1 MCGIAGYVTRKE
13 VNRSNCIQ
21 EIVRSIEHRGPDENG
36 YYLYKNTCLI
46 NTRLSIID
54 ISNGKQP
61 FFNEARD
68 VVVVQNGEIYNF
80 IEVKSKLER
89 EGENFRTSSDTEVI
103 LKAYERYGV
112 DCVKLFNGMF
122 AIAVLDKKNNK
133 IVLFRDRLGVKP
145 LYIYR
150 NEDEIHF
157 SSEIKSFLKISSFD
171 KSLNYQS
178 IHNYLKFNY
187 IPVGDTIFEN
197 VTHLLPGHFLE
208 IDINNLKEEQVQYWN
223 ISNEKEKEVNEDE
236 VFNRIEEIMTDAI
249 RIRLRSDVGIGSFLS
264 GGLDSSLVCAMT
276 KAKFGV
282 SLESFSIGFR
292 EKRFDESFW
301 AKRVAHL
308 TGIENNVKFLEEDI
322 INLWSTTTWYNDQPH
337 GDISFI
343 PTFILSEF
351 ATKKYKLVL
360 TGDGGDEAFA
370 GYTKYF
376 NAFGKSEKEYFD
388 MISLIKKD
396 EEFDS
401 LYTEDFIKKVDYS
414 IPYKIFKNTI
424 NEVDEKDFINK
435 ILYFD
440 TKQLLPGN
448 NLVKPDK
455 MAMANSLETR
465 SPMLDYRLFEFTQ
478 SIKGSFKLSENET
491 KYILKKFALRYLPED
506 VVYRDKQM
514 FTVPVGEWFKT
525 HLKSYILD
533 ILNSDSL
540 KNRNIFNSDHLAFI
554 LEEHISERKDYT
566 REIRAIANLE
576 LWFREFVD

>member
-1 MCGIAGYVTRKE
+1 MCGIAGYVIRKKI
-13 VNRSNCIQ
+13 NSNNYVQ
-21 EIVRSIEHRGPDENG
+21 DIVKSIDHRGPDENG
-36 YYLYKNTCLI
+36 YHLHENVCFI

-61 FFNEARD
+61 FFND
-68 VVVVQNGEIYNF
+68 NKDIVVVQNGEIYNF
-80 IEVKSKLER
+80 VEVKSKLEN
-89 EGENFRTSSDTEVI
+89 EGQRFRTKSDTEVI
-103 LKAYERYGV
+103 LKAYENYGV

-122 AIAVLDKKNNK
+122 AIAILDKKLNK
-133 IVLFRDRLGVKP
+133 VILFRDRLGVKP

-150 NEDEIHF
+150 NHKEIHF
-157 SSEIKSFLKISSFD
+157 SSEMKSFLSIDSFD
-171 KSLNYQS
+171 KKLNYQS

-187 IPVGDTIFEN
+187 IPVGDTIFEK
-197 VTHLLPGHFLE
+197 VSHLLPGHYLE
-208 IDINNLKEEQVQYWN
+208 IDTNDLKENCVQYWN
-223 ISNEKEKEVNEDE
+223 ITNEKEKDLSEEE
-236 VFNRIEEIMTDAI
+236 VFERIDEIMTDAI

-276 KAKFGV
+276 KARFGV
-282 SLESFSIGFR
+282 SLESFSIGFK
-292 EKRFDESFW
+292 EKRFDESYW
-301 AKRVAHL
+301 AKRVADL
-308 TGIENNVKFLEEDI
+308 TGIENNIKFLEDDI
-322 INLWSTTTWYNDQPH
+322 INLWSQTTWFNDQPH

-351 ATKKYKLVL
+351 ATQKYKLVL

-376 NAFGKSEKEYFD
+376 NAFGKTEKEYFD
-388 MISLIKKD
+388 MISLIKED

-414 IPYKIFKNTI
+414 IPFKIFKNTL
-424 NEVDEKDFINK
+424 NEVEEKDFINK

-465 SPMLDYRLFEFTQ
+465 SPMLDYRLFEFSQ
-478 SIKGSFKLSENET
+478 SIKGSLKLSKNET
-491 KYILKKFALRYLPED
+491 KYILKKFALRFLPED
-506 VVYRDKQM
+506 VVYRKKQM

-525 HLKSYILD
+525 HLKSYIVD

-540 KNRNIFNSDHLAFI
+540 KDRNIFNSDHLDFM
-554 LEEHISERKDYT
+554 LKEHISGRKDYT
-566 REIRAIANLE
+566 RELRAIANLE
-576 LWFREFVD
+576 LWFREFID